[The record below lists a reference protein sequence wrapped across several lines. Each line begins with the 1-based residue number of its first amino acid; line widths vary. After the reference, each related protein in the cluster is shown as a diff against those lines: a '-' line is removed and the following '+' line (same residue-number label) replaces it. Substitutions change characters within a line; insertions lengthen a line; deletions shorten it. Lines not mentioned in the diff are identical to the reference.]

1 MSNEK
6 AFEKASEWDFYDRA
20 AIAAAAALIQRNTR
34 TIVVGSGTQIV
45 PSSDPDEIARLAYD
59 YADAL
64 VRVAKGRRQRDA
76 GPNAMRLFESP
87 VVWLKD
93 VCRPHDGEADPEIE
107 PALKMLWA
115 LLGTGWNPGT
125 FTEAIDYVNGLEP
138 RQIANLGRLSDQGKI
153 GPIKARALEL
163 LQQQV
168 L

>member
-6 AFEKASEWDFYDRA
+6 AFEKASEWDFYDQA
-20 AIAAAAALIQRNTR
+20 AIAAAAALIQHNTR
-34 TIVVGSGTQIV
+34 AIPVGSGTQTV

-76 GPNAMRLFESP
+76 GPNAMLFFESP
-87 VVWLKD
+87 VVWLKY
-93 VCRPHDGEADPEIE
+93 VRSLHDGEADPETE

-125 FTEAIDYVNGLEP
+125 FTEAIDYVNGLAP
-138 RQIANLGRLSDQGKI
+138 REIGNLGQPSDQGRI
-153 GPIKARALEL
+153 EPLRERALEL
-163 LQQQV
+163 LRQQV